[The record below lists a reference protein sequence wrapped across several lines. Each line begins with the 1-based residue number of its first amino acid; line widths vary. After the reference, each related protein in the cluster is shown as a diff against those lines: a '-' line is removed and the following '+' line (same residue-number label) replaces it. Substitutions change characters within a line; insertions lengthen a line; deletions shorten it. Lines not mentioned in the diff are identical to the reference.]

1 MLNLVNLPGLRV
13 AEEIY
18 KAHFQRQL
26 DQVSTDAK
34 DRLFSWQTHKGQDN
48 ITGSAE
54 RKKVRP
60 LGGTGTLTHVLEDF
74 ILFWSGPVL
83 PFALTYVSGE
93 ANSSIRPHSPASKK
107 SCNGLWKNHESHE
120 PKYFLLCHSHDRST
134 ETESLSCAL
143 LVIYKSL
150 QVLLVYAEAWVP
162 LTYRSA
168 GAEKRTVS
176 ELAYLKL
183 CKNRK
188 IFKI

>member
-26 DQVSTDAK
+26 DQVGTDAK
-34 DRLFSWQTHKGQDN
+34 DRLFSWQTHKGQDS

-60 LGGTGTLTHVLEDF
+60 LGGIGTLTHVLEDF
-74 ILFWSGPVL
+74 ILLWSLPVL

-93 ANSSIRPHSPASKK
+93 ANSSILPHSPASTM
-107 SCNGLWKNHESHE
+107 SCNGPWKNLEAMSQNTSS
-120 PKYFLLCHSHDRST
+120 FCHSHDRST

-143 LVIYKSL
+143 LVIDKSL
-150 QVLLVYAEAWVP
+150 RVLLVYTEALGP
-162 LTYRSA
+162 LTHRST
-168 GAEKRTVS
+168 GAEKR
-176 ELAYLKL
+176 
-183 CKNRK
+183 N
-188 IFKI
+188 